1 MTEYMIGKG
10 LACSTKKRVQSLEDD
25 QPADL
30 DLILD
35 RIAPEKREAFLM
47 R

>member
-10 LACSTKKRVQSLEDD
+10 SGAGVQHKKEGPILEDD
-25 QPADL
+25 RPADL

-35 RIAPEKREAFLM
+35 RITPE
-47 R
+47 